1 MHTKCAALISAAA
14 LLWAC
19 ERDAELPTASPTP
32 DVAQHPLPTAIQKR
46 LKVQLER
53 FSTMPMLLTADRL
66 GVTEVRGKSIKPK
79 KKDRHNGP
87 RKKLTDV
94 PIAADPN
101 ADENEPT
108 VAANPKKKKLLV
120 AGSHFITDVVR
131 CEARHSSDGGRN
143 WSALVLMPQLT
154 AESQCSDP
162 VLTYSPDGKRVFY
175 AYMDIKFFPTFDFD
189 ILVSYSTDDGATW
202 IGPFIAL
209 DGVGDVL
216 IYDKPWIGTPA
227 DASNYVYVTATRF
240 NVTDDCQIVF
250 ARSTNGGA
258 GYGAP
263 QTLDLS
269 AACGEGTSP
278 LVQGSR
284 PSGGKRG
291 NVLVGWYNSGTDGV
305 NTGSFNIRTRH
316 SADFGATFEPV
327 VDAATDASEANF
339 FLGPSICY
347 EVWEPVMYP
356 DVEIDASGRGH
367 IAYTH
372 DPAAGN
378 ATAEEGDIRY
388 ITSKGPPYTSWSRP
402 ITVNDDGT
410 VSAQGFV
417 ALDVKSA
424 EPHATWVD
432 HRLPLEKVAESQCPF
447 VPDVEN
453 LEYDIFSSTRQAG
466 GWSPNVRVTEQSSL
480 SDYLFLGDYIDLSA
494 DARFT
499 IWTDRRDKVS
509 IFDPEDDIWGSRT
522 HRVQPRLAVGA
533 GPNTASVTAAGFL
546 GTSGSWFSV
555 AARTTR

>member
-1 MHTKCAALISAAA
+1 MHKNRVALLSAAA
-14 LLWAC
+14 LFLAC
-19 ERDAELPTASPTP
+19 ERDAELPTASRTP
-32 DVAQHPLPTAIQKR
+32 DVVQHPLPTAIQKR
-46 LKVQLER
+46 LER

-66 GVTEVRGKSIKPK
+66 GVTKIRGKSIKPQK
-79 KKDRHNGP
+79 NGRHNGP
-87 RKKLTDV
+87 KKKLIDV
-94 PIAADPN
+94 PIAADPT

-120 AGSHFITDVVR
+120 AGSHFITDIVR
-131 CEARHSSDGGRN
+131 CEARHSSDGGRT
-143 WSALVLMPQLT
+143 WSEPVLMAQLT

-162 VLTYSPDGKRVFY
+162 VLAYSPDGRRVFY
-175 AYMDIKFFPTFDFD
+175 AYMDIKFFPTLNFD

-209 DGVGDVL
+209 DGVPDVL
-216 IYDKPWIGTPA
+216 IYDKPWIGTPV
-227 DASNYVYVTATRF
+227 DASNYVYVTATGF
-240 NVTDDCQIVF
+240 DASGTCQIVF
-250 ARSTNGGA
+250 ARSTNGGT

-263 QTLDLS
+263 ETLDLS

-339 FLGPSICY
+339 FLGPSFCY

-372 DPAAGN
+372 DPVAGD

-388 ITSKGPPYTSWSRP
+388 VTSKGPPYTSWSQP

-447 VPDVEN
+447 FPDV
-453 LEYDIFSSTRQAG
+453 EYDIFSSTRQSG

-480 SDYLFLGDYIDLSA
+480 SDFFFLGDYIDLSA
-494 DARFT
+494 DAQFT
-499 IWTDRRDKVS
+499 VWTDRRDKLS
-509 IFDPEDDIWGSRT
+509 IFDLEDDIWGSRT
-522 HRVQPRLAVGA
+522 HRVQPPLAAGA
-533 GPNTASVTAAGFL
+533 GPNTASVTVAGFL
-546 GTSGSWFSV
+546 GASGSWFSG
-555 AARTTR
+555 AARTTRKGQ